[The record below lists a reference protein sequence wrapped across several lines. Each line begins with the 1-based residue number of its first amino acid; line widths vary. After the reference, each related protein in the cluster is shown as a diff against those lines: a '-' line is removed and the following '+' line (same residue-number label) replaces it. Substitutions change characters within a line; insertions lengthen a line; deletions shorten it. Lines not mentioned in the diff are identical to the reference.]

1 MSSAFRDPPP
11 PSHTLSTFSSLMA
24 QSQRE
29 TMPANMHT
37 DPASPSSTSLPPSS
51 ATRRVPV
58 TLTPSADPSDL
69 RHLSLVDRFI
79 IGRAS
84 RSEVKNLQA
93 SPTNALFDCPVVS
106 RAHAVI
112 DFHPRRE
119 YDEQVTITDLK
130 SMHGTAV
137 NGQRLLSHAPH
148 ILRSGDTIKLG
159 DRVVRGPDHHDGIQ
173 ITFRRQPLPPI
184 LGAGTYAVPMDESAS
199 DVESTFSEQD
209 NFSSAQTTP
218 EQDKFRFGCQLH
230 PFDMDAPGVLY
241 RNDEEQYEPDQVPQ
255 VVKDTYAESDNDS
268 LEDGSSSPLYDAHD
282 SEDELDV
289 SPSKIDIYNDLM
301 STMAQHPESDNGLDD
316 DDDDEQDEH
325 DYDDDEHDEHEYDD
339 DHVDDDH
346 PDDPPEEYSTRLSP
360 ELGSAAVEETSSSRP
375 AIQQLP
381 LEPLLAPHFLPS
393 YPFSGVT
400 HSVPKNTGDKVVS
413 IFGSTHP
420 DGNVPIPA
428 APAVVPTAPK
438 GRISISDIVEDP
450 ATKEPSA
457 APASIPP
464 NPETNNTANKAGPTT
479 TTGSKRK
486 ADALSQTDP
495 AIAIATET
503 PTSSPP
509 PNTEQQ
515 PSAPLPIT
523 TEKEATQQQESPNI
537 VYIYEPTPPA
547 AKKAKKSY
555 SSSPKQQQQQQQQQ
569 KKKGGNSMGKQVAKY
584 AGLYLAGGLSAV
596 AFLASPLA
604 QRALDAL

>member
-1 MSSAFRDPPP
+1 
-11 PSHTLSTFSSLMA
+11 
-24 QSQRE
+24 
-29 TMPANMHT
+29 MHT
-37 DPASPSSTSLPPSS
+37 DPASPSSASLPPSS
-51 ATRRVPV
+51 ATRRVAV

-84 RSEVKNLQA
+84 RSEIKNLQA

-209 NFSSAQTTP
+209 DFSSAQTTP
-218 EQDKFRFGCQLH
+218 EQDKFRFGSQLH
-230 PFDMDAPGVLY
+230 PFDMEAASVLH
-241 RNDEEQYEPDQVPQ
+241 RNNEEQYDPDQVPQ

-316 DDDDEQDEH
+316 DDDHEQDEH
-325 DYDDDEHDEHEYDD
+325 EYDDGEQDEHEYDD
-339 DHVDDDH
+339 DHVDDDY

-360 ELGSAAVEETSSSRP
+360 ELVSAAVEDTSTSRP
-375 AIQQLP
+375 ATWQIP

-400 HSVPKNTGDKVVS
+400 HSVSKNADDRVVS
-413 IFGSTHP
+413 IFEPTHP
-420 DGNVPIPA
+420 NGNMPISA
-428 APAVVPTAPK
+428 APAVVSTAPK

-450 ATKEPSA
+450 AANEPSA

-464 NPETNNTANKAGPTT
+464 NPETKSPVDKAGPTT

-486 ADALSQTDP
+486 ADALSQNDP
-495 AIAIATET
+495 AIATDT
-503 PTSSPP
+503 PTSSSP
-509 PNTEQQ
+509 PNTEHQ
-515 PSAPLPIT
+515 PSAPLPTT
-523 TEKEATQQQESPNI
+523 TETEETQPESSNI

-555 SSSPKQQQQQQQQQ
+555 SSSPKQQQQQQ
-569 KKKGGNSMGKQVAKY
+569 KKKEGKSMGKQVAKY